1 MAESSGGFGDGA
13 GKFLGLGTHEMMLQ
27 DDGDFEII
35 IENAAETDDG
45 AFGGE
50 SSTCA
55 DGEKD
60 LVSFEEQYQNMI
72 KEQLGGLLQEYF
84 AHKQKGDDSPPAVAN
99 GRERSGA
106 GCSSTFK
113 ILHKSCL
120 REFEIVKKLN
130 KNKDRKEKREIVL
143 SCPNGTPATEATM
156 DSMPPDAALQSATYD
171 REELH
176 LIRSR
181 TISRQEEVHKLGG
194 AALPT
199 SSLSNGRHGFL
210 ESIAEQQETFGL
222 GGNSFHKL
230 ADEEANEYCSALA
243 MAEMDCVAVD

>member
-1 MAESSGGFGDGA
+1 MRERRGSELECGGAELPEQIHAMHKRAAEQQEFGLTRGFDNLQNREEPELSSSFGQLGDRHMAGSSGGFGNGG
-13 GKFLGLGTHEMMLQ
+13 GKFLGIGTHEMMLQ

-84 AHKQKGDDSPPAVAN
+84 AHKQKGIDSPPVVAN
-99 GRERSGA
+99 SRERSGA

-113 ILHKSCL
+113 TLHKSCL

-143 SCPNGTPATEATM
+143 SCPNGAPAEATT
-156 DSMPPDAALQSATYD
+156 DSKPPDAALQSATYN

-181 TISRQEEVHKLGG
+181 TISR
-194 AALPT
+194 
-199 SSLSNGRHGFL
+199 
-210 ESIAEQQETFGL
+210 
-222 GGNSFHKL
+222 
-230 ADEEANEYCSALA
+230 
-243 MAEMDCVAVD
+243 